1 MSGTMLT
8 FDGAVAM
15 SKHLIDLD
23 EHTAWLVQ
31 QLVSNGPTSA
41 EAATALTIEKLR
53 RLEDLARNSGADR
66 QAFQKIL
73 SARRMLG
80 DHADLGRIPAF
91 DDVSINPSPEALRVP
106 LAPGSGSTA

>member
-1 MSGTMLT
+1 
-8 FDGAVAM
+8 M

-106 LAPGSGSTA
+106 PAPGSGSTA